1 MTGESTT
8 MERKKGKAS
17 RSAWWENL
25 IIVFMDILVESF
37 PVARLRSAFSAY
49 GRVTDT
55 FIPNLGH
62 RRGKCFGFV
71 LFWEIKEALSA
82 VDSLNGS
89 SLEEEE
95 SW

>member
-1 MTGESTT
+1 MTGQSTT

-17 RSAWWENL
+17 KSAWWEDL
-25 IIVFMDILVESF
+25 IIVFVDILVESF

-55 FIPNLGH
+55 FIPNSGH
-62 RRGKCFGFV
+62 RRGNCFGFV
-71 LFWEIKEALSA
+71 RFWKIKDALSV